1 MRLTN
6 LIRDSFVTAAM
17 NDVPKVD
24 YEKQIKDQYQLGMLD
39 LMPPELVGLYEK
51 NKMWFSHSFKHI
63 QGVST
68 SFQIVSPSDY
78 GVTELKPKRKAE
90 IDRLVALHKE
100 QRRTRNDLQDKLK
113 AVAYSVTTRKALAE
127 ALPEFEKYLPADE
140 PAACRTLP
148 AVANLVADFTKAG
161 WPKSQQTAVQ
171 A

>member
-17 NDVPKVD
+17 HDVPKVD
-24 YEKQIKDQYQLGMLD
+24 YDKQIIEQYQQGMLD

-51 NKMWFSHSFKHI
+51 NKDWFNHSFKHLH
-63 QGVST
+63 GLNT
-68 SFQIVSPSDY
+68 SFKVVAPDY
-78 GVTELKPKRKAE
+78 GTLELKPKRKAE
-90 IDRLVALHKE
+90 IDRLLALHKE
-100 QRRTRNDLQDKLK
+100 QRRTRSELQDKLK

-161 WPKSQQTAVQ
+161 WPKSQQTAVT